1 MQNYIF
7 QDPLTFLRKIPDH
20 KSEGVSQI
28 LFGEAYQVLEKSGN
42 WVYIKCLHDDYNGWI
57 QPGDDYQDFTN
68 KGSILVADALMLIKT
83 AKGMIRIPFG
93 SYVEENQL
101 FRGNLD
107 ELNILKA
114 PLSLESATDL
124 LTKIFLGSPYVWG
137 GRTVFGIDCSG
148 LSQMY
153 CRLLGKDMPRDADP
167 QSKIGHKIDT
177 LIEMNQGDLAFFTT
191 DSEKISHVG
200 IVMQEDK
207 IIHASGKV
215 RIDRLTNDGIL
226 REGTQLITHKL
237 HSIRRII

>member
-7 QDPLTFLRKIPDH
+7 QDPLTFLRRMPDH

-28 LFGEAYQVLEKSGN
+28 LFGEAYQVLEKSGS
-42 WVYIKCLHDDYNGWI
+42 WVHIKCLHDDYNGWI
-57 QPGDDYQDFTN
+57 QPNEDYQDYIK
-68 KGSILVADALMLIKT
+68 KGPNLVADALIRIKT
-83 AKGMIRIPFG
+83 VKGMLRIPFG

-101 FRGNLD
+101 YPGNLG
-107 ELNILKA
+107 EINVLKTPLN
-114 PLSLESATDL
+114 LESATDL
-124 LTKIFLGSPYVWG
+124 ITKIFLGSPYVWG

-153 CRLLGKDMPRDADP
+153 YRLLGIDIPRDSQP
-167 QSKIGHKIDT
+167 QSNIGHKIDS
-177 LIEMNQGDLAFFTT
+177 LKELNQGDLAFFTT

-200 IVMQEDK
+200 IIMQEDK

-226 REGTQLITHKL
+226 REETQLITHKL